1 MGILIH
7 AASGTCVIPLSALD
21 NPGDAGQRSAG
32 KFIQR
37 RGASGMAEDADA
49 PATQLLR
56 RWRDGDDA
64 AQDELIR
71 LFYPR
76 LERKA
81 ASLLAYENQI
91 SLAPGDLVHESIMRI
106 INSEQLDWQDRAH
119 FLALSSRLMRRVLID
134 HVRAKN
140 ADKRRHRRVTLMTG
154 LHNGQRMDLQALHH
168 ALLRLSAIDRENADI
183 VEMRFFGGMS
193 ITDVA
198 AVTGLSEPTVK
209 RRWAAA
215 RVWLADAL
223 AQDDV

>member
-1 MGILIH
+1 MG
-7 AASGTCVIPLSALD
+7 
-21 NPGDAGQRSAG
+21 
-32 KFIQR
+32 
-37 RGASGMAEDADA
+37 EEADA

-56 RWRDGDDA
+56 QWRNGDEDA
-64 AQDELIR
+64 QEALIR

-76 LERKA
+76 LQKKA
-81 ASLLAYENQI
+81 AGLLAHENQI
-91 SLAPGDLVHESIMRI
+91 SLAPGDLVHESIIRI

-134 HVRAKN
+134 HIRAKN

-193 ITDVA
+193 IADVA
-198 AVTGLSEPTVK
+198 TVTGLSEPTVK

-223 AQDDV
+223 GNGNVG

>member
-1 MGILIH
+1 
-7 AASGTCVIPLSALD
+7 
-21 NPGDAGQRSAG
+21 
-32 KFIQR
+32 
-37 RGASGMAEDADA
+37 MAEYAEGS
-49 PATQLLR
+49 ATQLLR
-56 RWRDGDDA
+56 RWRGGDDA

-76 LERKA
+76 LQRKA
-81 ASLLAYENQI
+81 ANLLAYENQV
-91 SLAPGDLVHESIMRI
+91 SLAPGDLVHEAIMRI
-106 INSEQLDWQDRAH
+106 INSEQYDWRDRAH

-140 ADKRRHRRVTLMTG
+140 AEKRRHRRVTLMTG

-168 ALLRLSAIDRENADI
+168 ALLRLSAIDQANADI

-193 ITDVA
+193 IADVA
-198 AVTGLSEPTVK
+198 VVTGLSEPTVK

-223 AQDDV
+223 GHDDAE